1 MSDITVQRF
10 QADIPNTGGSAS
22 ITAVSDLSKAFVL
35 IGNNRKMS
43 AGPPSNNGSMELDDL
58 AGAMY
63 LSATDSVAILR
74 QSGSLGSDTRF
85 DGEVIEYTGPVGGP
99 NEFTVIGRYSG
110 TVTATN
116 NTTSVTVTAPSDRKK
131 AIPIITGII
140 SSENTDGGARGTAI
154 CLMNSDTNVVVY
166 AGGSASDV
174 TIYFTLVEFT
184 GSNWEVAHGGT
195 TSTADTGTITLVEE
209 STGNPAGTPKDIG
222 DWSTALIFPQH
233 RGDPGS
239 DTNQAIADNWPV
251 LSPGA
256 DTSSVSFTFNSQR
269 DGTNNF
275 NYCHVLKNSEMDV
288 QRMTD
293 TQSLEGAMNVTITS
307 TLSDIT
313 KACVVASRYSSGT
326 GTAYGRGWVNYRLT
340 STSNVELW
348 AHRSGNTISTNVQV
362 ADFSAMATTSRRIF
376 IM

>member
-10 QADIPNTGGSAS
+10 EADVAASGDTVS
-22 ITAVSDLSKAFVL
+22 ITEVGSLDNAFVL

-43 AGPPSNNGSMELDDL
+43 AGPPSNNGNMELDDL
-58 AGAMY
+58 CGAMY
-63 LSATDSVAILR
+63 LSDTSTVTINR

-85 DGEVIEYTGPVGGP
+85 AGEVIEYVGPAGGP

-110 TVTATN
+110 TVSNTS

-131 AIPIITGII
+131 VIPIITGIV
-140 SSENTDGGARGTAI
+140 SAENSDGGARGTSI
-154 CLMNSDTNVVVY
+154 CFMNTDTNVVVY
-166 AGGSASDV
+166 AGGWASDV
-174 TIYFTLVEFT
+174 TVYFTLVEFT

-195 TSTADTGTITLVEE
+195 GSTADSGTIVLVEE

-233 RGDPGS
+233 RGDTGS

-269 DGTNNF
+269 DGTGNF
-275 NYCHVLKNSEMDV
+275 NYCHVLQNDKMSV

-293 TQSLEGAMNVTITS
+293 TQSAEGAMNVTITS

-313 KACVVASRYSSGT
+313 KACVIASRTSSGT
-326 GTAYGRGWVNYRLT
+326 GTAYGRGWVNARIT

-348 AHRSGNTISTNVQV
+348 AHRSGNTISTNIQV
-362 ADFSAMATTSRRIF
+362 ADFSAMRTRRIF